1 MSMRTF
7 IDAVAKAVPRA
18 ADGLKKL
25 LEDDLED
32 YAVSVAAGELGE
44 YAIALYER
52 SESGTSDELTKILV
66 LTERAAA
73 ATTPEVVD
81 ALHSDYFPAIES
93 TGPIPR
99 KLYALMGPKTR
110 ELIDMGDYELEGAV
124 HEHS

>member
-1 MSMRTF
+1 MTTF

-18 ADGLKKL
+18 ADALRKL
-25 LEDDLED
+25 LDDDLED

-52 SESGTSDELTKILV
+52 SESGTSDDLSDILA
-66 LTERAAA
+66 LTERAAG
-73 ATTPEVVD
+73 ATTPEIVD

-99 KLYALMGPKTR
+99 KLYGLMGPKTR
-110 ELIDMGDYELEGAV
+110 ALVDAGGYELEGALP
-124 HEHS
+124 